1 MNARGYYPAT
11 RFPTT
16 DFRAPQRPPAAEPA
30 ESFST
35 CFYQSCPTC
44 GRQLQV
50 DVRYLGRRVY
60 CTHCR
65 CAFVA
70 CDEVHGRRYGGRA
83 EARSALE
90 RAEQLLALLDSS
102 RRRRAYPA

>member
-1 MNARGYYPAT
+1 MNSGGYYPGT
-11 RFPTT
+11 RFATT
-16 DFRAPQRPPAAEPA
+16 DFRAPQPPHAAEPND
-30 ESFST
+30 SFKT

-50 DVRYLGRRVY
+50 DVQYLGRRVY
-60 CTHCR
+60 CSHCR

-70 CDEVHGRRYGGRA
+70 CDDVHGRRHAGRD
-83 EARSALE
+83 EATSALE

-102 RRRRAYPA
+102 RGRRAYPA